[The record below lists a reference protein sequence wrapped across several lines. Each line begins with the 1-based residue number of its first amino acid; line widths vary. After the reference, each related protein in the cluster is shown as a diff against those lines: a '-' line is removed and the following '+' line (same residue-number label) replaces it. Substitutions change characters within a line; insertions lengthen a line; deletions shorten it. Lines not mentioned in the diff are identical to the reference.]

1 MGAVKFEIDGETYDF
16 TSKNFWE
23 NFVIDNEGNI
33 ILKPKPKAEEA
44 EETRNPFERV
54 KEGGSF
60 YLIGSNGDIMTHKEN
75 SLCFIEK
82 YHNCA
87 NYCTDAELLRRRAL
101 YEKLERCLW
110 RFSMENGGSGD
121 FYPVLDRIKRKW
133 FVSFTEIQR
142 FGPSFKTREI
152 CDRAIEEVIEPILDG
167 IAEEEIFVWRGVG
180 NGSNP

>member
-1 MGAVKFEIDGETYDF
+1 MGTVKFEIDGGEIYDF

-33 ILKPKPKAEEA
+33 ILKPKAEK
-44 EETRNPFERV
+44 TRNPFERV
-54 KEGGSF
+54 KEGESF

-87 NYCTDAELLRRRAL
+87 NYCTDAELLRRRVL

-110 RFSMENGGSGD
+110 RMVG
-121 FYPVLDRIKRKW
+121 V
-133 FVSFTEIQR
+133 EI
-142 FGPSFKTREI
+142 I
-152 CDRAIEEVIEPILDG
+152 IL
-167 IAEEEIFVWRGVG
+167 F
-180 NGSNP
+180 